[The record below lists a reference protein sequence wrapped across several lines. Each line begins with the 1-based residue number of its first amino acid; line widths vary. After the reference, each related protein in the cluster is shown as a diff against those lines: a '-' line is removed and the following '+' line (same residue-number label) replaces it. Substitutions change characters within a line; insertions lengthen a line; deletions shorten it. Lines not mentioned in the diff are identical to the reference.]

1 MIKHADLGGT
11 AFSRSRKL
19 KQLID
24 AGEIK
29 FGGYVKLKIYGLLKC
44 PAGKRM
50 KLENRVFFT
59 SEEEAL
65 QAGYRPCGR
74 CMKEAYLRWKASPE

>member
-1 MIKHADLGGT
+1 MIKHLDLGDT
-11 AFSRSRKL
+11 NFARSRKL

-29 FGGYVKLKIYGLLKC
+29 FGGYMKSKIYGLLKC

-50 KLENRVFFT
+50 KMGNRIFFI

-65 QAGYRPCGR
+65 QAGYRPCSR
-74 CMKEAYLRWKASPE
+74 CMKEAYLK